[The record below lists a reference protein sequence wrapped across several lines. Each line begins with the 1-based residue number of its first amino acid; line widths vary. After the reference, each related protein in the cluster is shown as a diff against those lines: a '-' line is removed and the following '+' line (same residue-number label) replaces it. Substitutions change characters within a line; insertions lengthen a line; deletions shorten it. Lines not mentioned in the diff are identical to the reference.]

1 MNGRPCAQAS
11 SRSSRRIVARKESLP
26 NDYATGEGASPLFS
40 QDGGSQKLRP
50 VRRVGYGLPADPS
63 FLEGATMIPEVLVFA
78 QVAAIIVFLTG
89 SLAAIGVVTTH
100 AIRRAT
106 RQELPSMQQADAR
119 LEQLQQS
126 VDSIAL
132 EVERI
137 AEAQRFSAKLL
148 AERADTADR
157 PT

>member
-1 MNGRPCAQAS
+1 
-11 SRSSRRIVARKESLP
+11 
-26 NDYATGEGASPLFS
+26 
-40 QDGGSQKLRP
+40 
-50 VRRVGYGLPADPS
+50 
-63 FLEGATMIPEVLVFA
+63 MIPEVLVFA